1 MSIPLTTGIETL
13 KNRGSNSSGATW
25 VLSIATKAQRRKAP
39 VLPMEHSRESGC
51 LPMLAAGF
59 LAGALKSARK
69 LIAVNNP
76 PLARF

>member
-13 KNRGSNSSGATW
+13 KIEVRIRVAKLGSVDRDKSGAPQG
-25 VLSIATKAQRRKAP
+25 AA
-39 VLPMEHSRESGC
+39 LPKEHSRESGC
-51 LPMLAAGF
+51 VPMLGAGF

-76 PLARF
+76 PLGSF